1 MTYRRTSRLLVMI
14 LTGLLIGPWATAT
27 PALAAVALCQLAEP
41 GNLENDVRLISP
53 PVISLEPSEP
63 TPVIDVMVLYTSAAK
78 ENAGGEVAIQECI
91 LQAVEFANQVYANS
105 KIPQS
110 IRLVHMEERTDFV
123 KEADLDDQVEA
134 SEDIRKLR
142 SAHGADLVSVWMSK
156 ITTTIPG
163 VVYGLANSPT
173 EEQLAGGTYSTIGKD
188 NLVSLVRVDE
198 ATSATA
204 AQDLRVRLMKT
215 FVHELG
221 HNMGAGHDKQFDA
234 SGNEKPAPRIYD
246 DSYAYLFS
254 GLGNDSSAAF
264 TTIMTELNSCG
275 AAEWIGK
282 LENGKCPRIKY
293 FSNPDRDYN
302 GVPTGSYSETNNAR
316 ALTETGPAIAALRP
330 KKKFWVVEPWFSFV
344 TVDMGVQGSEWT
356 PDSMTYTVRNPLGSE
371 TIQYIVSVKRNFDF
385 PFPDLITV
393 NGLFP
398 VWAYYGRVFKG
409 TLGPGGSETFI
420 VDVAPGV
427 TDWAAGTYSTEL
439 SFLDQT
445 HSTITTRRVVV
456 TVPEPGRLDDL
467 GTNTISAVGPVGN
480 YKGITPGVNL
490 FYVSNGGGLPVN
502 LRVSTTAPWITLYY
516 QDLNIDGNGEILA
529 EGPAVAFPLPP
540 LTSSERPLP
549 RWVKMGFNEAAND
562 LPVGTYTAVVNFDNL
577 TNSLGS
583 TKVTVTLELKGGV
596 LSVTPATDVRF
607 EGPEGGPF
615 TSQEQVYTLS
625 NTGVGLLRYEIN
637 QPQSDCNNWF
647 RIGGGC
653 SLLDGYI
660 YGTLAAGAQ
669 ETVRVVLGGGAQLAA
684 GTYTDTI
691 TFTNELTGDGTTS
704 RTVTLVVTPAIGV
717 LSVTPAT
724 DVRFEGPEGGP
735 FTSQEQVYTLSN
747 TGVGLLRYEINQPQ
761 SDCNNWFRIG
771 GGCSLLDGYIYG
783 TLAAGAQETVRV
795 VLGGGAQL
803 AAGTYT
809 DTITFTNEL
818 TGDGTTSRTVTLVVT
833 PKIFARAISSPTP
846 GATLTSTTATFTG
859 GHASGELQHYLYVG
873 TTKGSY
879 QIKRQNLG
887 TAHSATVSNLPMTGT
902 IYVRYWTRFSS
913 GWKSQDQTYTMNVP
927 VVAPK
932 LTAPSPGATLSS
944 TTVTFTGGHAS
955 GELQHYLYVGT
966 TKGSYQI
973 KRQNLGTAHSATVSN
988 LPMTGTIYVRY
999 WTRFS
1004 SGWKYQDHTYTTPT
1018 TIYEDAENSNTAGWQ
1033 VYDATPAGA
1042 TIANVYDATRQSR
1055 VIAFTGSGRSNGYK
1069 LYNSQGQGWNNTRQF
1084 VVEWSMAYAES
1095 FTVYLSVQ
1103 TTAGHRYI
1111 YYNSANTN
1119 NLGTAGYVHHGLG
1132 RISMWGQWRTF
1143 TRDLQ
1148 ADLTEAQPGVQ
1159 ITKVNAFLIRGS
1171 GRVDDIRLHTKVPST
1186 ISVIPSGTR
1195 ISPVHLQASN
1205 GQYVVAEGSGGGA
1218 VNANRSWALG
1228 WETFTL
1234 IDINGGS
1241 LMSGDSVHFQTFDG
1255 EHYFVAEGGG
1265 GREVKADRTVPLSW
1279 ETFIIR
1285 KVGGSGAITHGDPIS
1300 LQANNGQYMVAEG
1313 GGGGVVNA
1321 NRDWVLGWE
1330 RFTYRNP

>member
-1 MTYRRTSRLLVMI
+1 LKALL
-14 LTGLLIGPWATAT
+14 G
-27 PALAAVALCQLAEP
+27 
-41 GNLENDVRLISP
+41 
-53 PVISLEPSEP
+53 
-63 TPVIDVMVLYTSAAK
+63 
-78 ENAGGEVAIQECI
+78 
-91 LQAVEFANQVYANS
+91 
-105 KIPQS
+105 
-110 IRLVHMEERTDFV
+110 
-123 KEADLDDQVEA
+123 
-134 SEDIRKLR
+134 
-142 SAHGADLVSVWMSK
+142 
-156 ITTTIPG
+156 
-163 VVYGLANSPT
+163 
-173 EEQLAGGTYSTIGKD
+173 
-188 NLVSLVRVDE
+188 
-198 ATSATA
+198 
-204 AQDLRVRLMKT
+204 
-215 FVHELG
+215 
-221 HNMGAGHDKQFDA
+221 
-234 SGNEKPAPRIYD
+234 
-246 DSYAYLFS
+246 
-254 GLGNDSSAAF
+254 
-264 TTIMTELNSCG
+264 
-275 AAEWIGK
+275 
-282 LENGKCPRIKY
+282 
-293 FSNPDRDYN
+293 
-302 GVPTGSYSETNNAR
+302 
-316 ALTETGPAIAALRP
+316 P

-704 RTVTLVVTPAIGV
+704 RTVTLVVTP
-717 LSVTPAT
+717 
-724 DVRFEGPEGGP
+724 
-735 FTSQEQVYTLSN
+735 
-747 TGVGLLRYEINQPQ
+747 
-761 SDCNNWFRIG
+761 
-771 GGCSLLDGYIYG
+771 
-783 TLAAGAQETVRV
+783 
-795 VLGGGAQL
+795 
-803 AAGTYT
+803 
-809 DTITFTNEL
+809 
-818 TGDGTTSRTVTLVVT
+818 
-833 PKIFARAISSPTP
+833 KIFARAISSPTP

-913 GWKSQDQTYTMNVP
+913 GWK
-927 VVAPK
+927 
-932 LTAPSPGATLSS
+932 
-944 TTVTFTGGHAS
+944 
-955 GELQHYLYVGT
+955 
-966 TKGSYQI
+966 
-973 KRQNLGTAHSATVSN
+973 
-988 LPMTGTIYVRY
+988 
-999 WTRFS
+999 
-1004 SGWKYQDHTYTTPT
+1004 YQDHTYTTPPT
-1018 TIYEDAENSNTAGWQ
+1018 VYEDAENSNTAGWQ